1 MHQQRYRG
9 SSQHGIRRPA
19 NEGRRGAVKGK
30 FVACSGIFVVVVVTD
45 DLAGFLGY
53 AACAPWRG
61 GQVLLASSYSS
72 LC

>member
-1 MHQQRYRG
+1 MHHQRYRG
-9 SSQHGIRRPA
+9 SSQYGIRRPA

-30 FVACSGIFVVVVVTD
+30 CVACSGISIIVVMTD

-53 AACAPWRG
+53 AACAPRRG

-72 LC
+72 LR